1 MHWCLES
8 HLREGA
14 MRVFCGC
21 SQLATPRA
29 DVCLVRP
36 ATPGQHVQ
44 VCSDSPWEEHPVPA
58 ELLKVDGERPHAAL
72 SGSRVVLLA
81 ARPVRGPL
89 RARAPRGPT
98 DVQLHVRRVRGL
110 HRSDLDLLLV
120 AGEGDHLH
128 HHAQVLVRIVHPDP
142 VSPDSDFV
150 CKSWKFS
157 TRTLGKDCLP
167 GKVEEVKRHPAARIS
182 SEFDLYKDG

>member
-1 MHWCLES
+1 
-8 HLREGA
+8 
-14 MRVFCGC
+14 MRVFRGC

-29 DVCLVRP
+29 DVCLVGP

-98 DVQLHVRRVRGL
+98 DVQLHVGRLRGL

-142 VSPDSDFV
+142 VSADLDFFV
-150 CKSWKFS
+150 KAEIFHKKSREGVYAWQ
-157 TRTLGKDCLP
+157 G
-167 GKVEEVKRHPAARIS
+167 GGGEEEPNRPHQFGVRPLQRWS
-182 SEFDLYKDG
+182 V